1 MVDLPPFE
9 CRVSRD
15 GGGRAL
21 LSLSGELDLVTAS
34 RLWSEVRAVLGDPA
48 VSEAVIDL
56 GELRFVDSSGLEVF
70 VDIRRVLESRHG
82 RLTLTRPQSAVRMT
96 LRITGLDDLIDVASD
111 GFG

>member
-1 MVDLPPFE
+1 MVELPPFE
-9 CRVSRD
+9 CRVSRN
-15 GGGRAL
+15 GAGRAHV
-21 LSLSGELDLVTAS
+21 SLSGELDLVTAS
-34 RLWSEVRAVLGDPA
+34 QLWSEVRALLGDPA

-56 GELRFVDSSGLEVF
+56 SELRFVDSSGLEVF